1 MNLWEK
7 KASMQTVTKIIED
20 LQQELERKEELQRQ
34 AKSIRKS
41 EQ

>member
-20 LQQELERKEELQRQ
+20 LQQELERKEEL
-34 AKSIRKS
+34 
-41 EQ
+41 